1 MHVAKKRKK
10 KTNESGTAL
19 PERLALTTLLDP
31 TSLLGG
37 TVGTTGG
44 LPDPGQTIP
53 ATSADST
60 TGGSNP
66 LGGAMNNIGSLTDQ
80 AQQSGA
86 GATAENIE
94 SDGATS
100 SAVAPPTER

>member
-1 MHVAKKRKK
+1 MPKK
-10 KTNESGTAL
+10 KKVNRGRKEAGVQL

-37 TVGTTGG
+37 TGG
-44 LPDPGQTIP
+44 LPDTSQTIP
-53 ATSADST
+53 STSADST
-60 TGGSNP
+60 TGGSDP
-66 LGGAMNNIGSLTDQ
+66 LGGAMNNIGTLTGQ
-80 AQQSGA
+80 AQQTGP

-100 SAVAPPTER
+100 SAVAPPTEP

>member
-1 MHVAKKRKK
+1 MAKKRKRN
-10 KTNESGTAL
+10 TRESGTAL
-19 PERLALTTLLDP
+19 PERLALTTLIDP

-44 LPDPGQTIP
+44 LPDPGQSIP
-53 ATSADST
+53 STSADST

-66 LGGAMNNIGSLTDQ
+66 LGGAMNNIGSVAGQ
-80 AQQSGA
+80 AQQTGP